1 MSKIFALIATMLLS
15 FPLAFGQ
22 PPQGA
27 SGGDATTANQQSD
40 TNNGA
45 RHDYGWVGL
54 VGLLGLAGLAGRR
67 RTNINQDRDRGAT
80 DIRRAA

>member
-1 MSKIFALIATMLLS
+1 MKKIFALIATMLLS
-15 FPLAFGQ
+15 FPLAFAQ

-27 SGGDATTANQQSD
+27 SGGDATTTNQQTD
-40 TNNGA
+40 NGT

-54 VGLLGLAGLAGRR
+54 LGLVGLAGLAGRR
-67 RTNINQDRDRGAT
+67 RSTVNQDRDRGAT